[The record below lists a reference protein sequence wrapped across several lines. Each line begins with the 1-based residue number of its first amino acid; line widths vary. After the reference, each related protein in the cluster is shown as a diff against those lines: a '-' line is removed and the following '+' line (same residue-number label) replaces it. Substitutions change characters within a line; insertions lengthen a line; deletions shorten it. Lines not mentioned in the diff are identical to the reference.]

1 MDDQQRAAQ
10 RWAETLSAPTD
21 QNKAALA
28 ELLAEDAVSVSPMGN
43 AEGKVAILAGF
54 GQSPIGA
61 LFAQAKWSEPAS
73 GSKTVDMTCTF
84 PAQAPI
90 GGITLH
96 LVFDEDD
103 RINRIETGILPAAP
117 PQATSIKINE
127 TMRVAVDG
135 AFVNRTPITV
145 AYVDRD
151 GQPHLSLRGTTQVFS
166 DDQLAIWIRNPE
178 GGLLSA
184 IENNPRLALLY
195 RDPATRTTYQFYGR
209 GHIDRSEETADQVY
223 SNSPEFERNMDPQRR
238 GIAVV
243 VDLDRVEGRD
253 ASGALVMERSP
264 GK

>member
-1 MDDQQRAAQ
+1 MDQKQAAQ
-10 RWAETLSAPTD
+10 RWAEALSAPTE

-43 AEGKVAILAGF
+43 VEGKVAILAGF

-73 GSKTVDMTCTF
+73 DRRVVDMTCTF

-96 LVFDEDD
+96 LVFDQDD
-103 RINRIETGILPAAP
+103 RISRIETGILPAAP
-117 PQATSIKINE
+117 PRATNIKITE

-135 AFVNRTPITV
+135 ALINRTPITV
-145 AYVDRD
+145 AYVDQN
-151 GQPHLSLRGTTQVFS
+151 GQPRLSLRGTTQVFS

-184 IENNPRLALLY
+184 IENNPRLTLLY

-209 GHIDRSEETADQVY
+209 GRIDRSEETADQVY
-223 SNSPEFERNMDPQRR
+223 SNSPDLERNMDPQRR

-264 GK
+264 GE

>member
-1 MDDQQRAAQ
+1 MDHQRLAAQ
-10 RWAETLSAPTD
+10 RWADALSAPTE
-21 QNKAALA
+21 QSKAAIA
-28 ELLAEDAVSVSPMGN
+28 ELLAEDAVSVSPVGT
-43 AEGKVAILAGF
+43 AEGKMAILAGF
-54 GQSPIGA
+54 GQSPIGP

-73 GSKTVDMTCTF
+73 DNRTVDMACTF

-96 LVFDEDD
+96 FVFGEDD
-103 RINRIETGILPAAP
+103 RIHRIETGILPAAP
-117 PQATSIKINE
+117 PQPTEIEITE

-135 AFVNRTPITV
+135 ALSNRTPITV
-145 AYVDRD
+145 AYVDQD

-166 DDQLAIWIRNPE
+166 DHQLAIWIRNPE

-195 RDPATRTTYQFYGR
+195 RDPSTRTTYQFSGR

-223 SNSPEFERNMDPQRR
+223 SNSPELERNMDPQRR

-243 VDLDRVEGRD
+243 VDLDRIEGRD

-264 GK
+264 GQ